1 MTRGFTPRPLH
12 GRDLR
17 WLAAVAV
24 CAVTVLAAGCS
35 GQGSAERAGAD
46 APMRLEVSQG
56 SVTFQN
62 RSGQP
67 LTDVSIVIVPY
78 GPGEFTRLLSR
89 VENTGKRQVPLNE
102 FRGRDGT
109 PFNSRVVRP
118 KAVRVRAQD
127 MSGKNYELEVP
138 WR

>member
-1 MTRGFTPRPLH
+1 LSALTLLT
-12 GRDLR
+12 
-17 WLAAVAV
+17 
-24 CAVTVLAAGCS
+24 AGCA
-35 GQGSAERAGAD
+35 GQGSAGGAGAD
-46 APMRLEVSQG
+46 SPVLLEISQG
-56 SVTFQN
+56 AVTFQN
-62 RSGQP
+62 KSGQP
-67 LTDVSIVIVPY
+67 LTDVTLVIVPY

-89 VENTGKRQVPLNE
+89 VENTGRRQVPLTE

-109 PFNSRVVRP
+109 PFNSRVVRA